1 MNSPRSAARDGF
13 GYLLRGGIAT
23 LVIGVM
29 TVMIPRP
36 VGATS
41 FPEELGLPIPLAIT
55 ISAPTNMLT
64 SLGGTVQLTVIAA
77 FSDATNEDVT
87 AGDKGTI
94 YGTEDPAVAVVD
106 GDGLVT
112 AVGNGKTTIY
122 ANLGN
127 NLDSI
132 GITVETPERLDEDC
146 IASILNRQVQVSP
159 DGTFALGNVP
169 VPVGA
174 FRVRVVCERPEG
186 VERAQSPFT
195 LGVPNGET
203 LMGEITFGVDD
214 PVPVS
219 LELSAATTVLTPST
233 PGVQLVTT
241 GTLLDGTQIDLT
253 PGASG
258 TFYVSSNPAI
268 ATVSADGLVNAV
280 SSGTFAV
287 TATYEGVIS
296 TYKEPDSYK
305 PFFCDRNCD
314 ECHLSL
320 PLDNEDD
327 QQKAI
332 GISSLLADYEDAT
345 TLVPES
351 NERME
356 RRDDA

>member
-1 MNSPRSAARDGF
+1 MNSPRSTARDGF

-132 GITVETPERLDEDC
+132 EITVETPERLDEDC

-174 FRVRVVCERPEG
+174 FRRGWSAPSLRSPSVCRTARRSWARSPS
-186 VERAQSPFT
+186 VSMIQSP
-195 LGVPNGET
+195 
-203 LMGEITFGVDD
+203 
-214 PVPVS
+214 
-219 LELSAATTVLTPST
+219 
-233 PGVQLVTT
+233 
-241 GTLLDGTQIDLT
+241 
-253 PGASG
+253 
-258 TFYVSSNPAI
+258 
-268 ATVSADGLVNAV
+268 
-280 SSGTFAV
+280 
-287 TATYEGVIS
+287 
-296 TYKEPDSYK
+296 
-305 PFFCDRNCD
+305 
-314 ECHLSL
+314 CHWSC
-320 PLDNEDD
+320 P
-327 QQKAI
+327 
-332 GISSLLADYEDAT
+332 
-345 TLVPES
+345 PP
-351 NERME
+351 
-356 RRDDA
+356 RRS